1 LVAEDLVARTMLNT
15 ASEPRITLPLMVAA
29 PADESEPVVTLPDA
43 DRLDATA
50 APAVRAPVER
60 VADVSAPLVLTLAAL
75 TAPLSRTTAAVRSLA
90 VSVADTD
97 MLVAVTAPVLSE
109 LKASEAADTV
119 PDAVRC

>member
-1 LVAEDLVARTMLNT
+1 MVAEDLVARTMLNT